1 MSRTL
6 SMLSAGV
13 LLGALCNPGLA
24 AEPTSTSSAAAVETR
39 GVADLLEAESQDLVS
54 VRYIANDSRSAQ
66 IIVTN
71 KTRRPL
77 TLQLPAAFAG
87 VPVLAQM
94 GGMGGMGG
102 GQAGGFG
109 QGGIGGQ
116 SVGGGRGGMGGMGGG
131 GMGGMGGGGM
141 GGMGGGAFSI
151 PPERSRVLRVTTV
164 CLEHGKP
171 EPTSRM
177 PYKLVRVE
185 AFSSD
190 PRLDLVLQS
199 LGRGE
204 LSQRVAQAAAWHIAN
219 GLSWEK
225 LAAEKIDHVGGN
237 PDEPFF
243 SQAELVAAHR
253 VVAVVTEQAARRPAA
268 TATTSSS
275 SASAA
280 ASSSARSSAGS
291 NQ

>member
-6 SMLSAGV
+6 SMLSTGV
-13 LLGALCNPGLA
+13 FFWALCSPGLA
-24 AEPTSTSSAAAVETR
+24 AEPTSTSSAAAAVTR
-39 GVADLLEAESQDLVS
+39 EVPDLVEAESRDLVS
-54 VRYIANDSRSAQ
+54 IRYIPNDSRSAQ

-102 GQAGGFG
+102 GGQAGGFG

-116 SVGGGRGGMGGMGGG
+116 SVGGGRGGMGGG

-141 GGMGGGAFSI
+141 GGLGGGGGAFSI
-151 PPERSRVLRVTTV
+151 PPERTRVLRVTTV

-171 EPTSRM
+171 EPSSRM
-177 PYKLVRVE
+177 PYKFVRID

-190 PRLDLVLQS
+190 PKLDNVLQA

-204 LSQRVAQAAAWHIAN
+204 LSQKVAQAAAWNIAN
-219 GLSWEK
+219 GMTWEQ
-225 LAAEKIDHVGGN
+225 LAAEKIDHAGGN
-237 PDEPFF
+237 ADEPFF

-253 VVAVVTEQAARRPAA
+253 VVAIVTEQAARRPAA

-275 SASAA
+275 SA
-280 ASSSARSSAGS
+280 GS